1 MRVQGG
7 ARKVSPRKRSGG
19 DRRNPAP
26 IKQTKGL
33 RLTALRSDG
42 DSRNPVPCLDGRWI
56 RQSLSHAAHDS
67 SLCTKEPWKSGVP
80 ICSLRKSAIFKPP
93 LFAKGEEVPQAATR
107 KGGEMKGGLSVSLF
121 VSVRRNADILCNT
134 LSGLLVSPRFNGN
147 CFAWNKRNAYK
158 GTSCSL
164 PRVLTVNVSALP
176 SKTHS
181 IRIRDSRIFLRKN
194 PPREGGGRNRRSAL
208 RKN

>member
-1 MRVQGG
+1 MSLAG
-7 ARKVSPRKRSGG
+7 AGRSPQRAPYKSKPKVC
-19 DRRNPAP
+19 A
-26 IKQTKGL
+26 
-33 RLTALRSDG
+33 LTALRSDG

-67 SLCTKEPWKSGVP
+67 SLYTKEPWKSGVP

-107 KGGEMKGGLSVSLF
+107 KGGEMKGGLSVSLS

-134 LSGLLVSPRFNGN
+134 LSGLFASPRFNGN

-158 GTSCSL
+158 GTSCAL
-164 PRVLTVNVSALP
+164 AGVRLGHVLLCTLP
-176 SKTHS
+176 SPKLPGS
-181 IRIRDSRIFLRKN
+181 DAIRGPS
-194 PPREGGGRNRRSAL
+194 PRFDGKRFRSAEQ
-208 RKN
+208 NA